1 MMDKCNAALER
12 HERAAHARLSAR
24 GCQGHVDEKAWL
36 RVNTALVWCEEKS
49 SGGRA
54 RGSEVLGRR
63 PVPGAIKLGLRLSRR
78 AHMIHLPPPQLV
90 ASTVCCVDIPSLK
103 GKKVPPER

>member
-24 GCQGHVDEKAWL
+24 GCQGHVEEKPWL

-49 SGGRA
+49 LKQKGA
-54 RGSEVLGRR
+54 GSEV
-63 PVPGAIKLGLRLSRR
+63 PT
-78 AHMIHLPPPQLV
+78 PPPYTDCNTQCN
-90 ASTVCCVDIPSLK
+90 TPSL
-103 GKKVPPER
+103 V